1 VLGVAEVKFKRA
13 DTVTMLPSCT
23 YDVFDSLARVH
34 CKRLYV
40 ETMDK
45 EVLGVAPE
53 ALILKFSKIR
63 INLTRCDMIG
73 GFEGLFRIITN
84 ENLELLELKLNE
96 T

>member
-1 VLGVAEVKFKRA
+1 MLGVAEVKFKRA

-53 ALILKFSKIR
+53 ALILKFSKIKTYENKKAFLNIR
-63 INLTRCDMIG
+63 PYI
-73 GFEGLFRIITN
+73 EGLRTMG
-84 ENLELLELKLNE
+84 ECGLGREDYK
-96 T
+96 

>member
-1 VLGVAEVKFKRA
+1 MAEVKFKRA
-13 DTVTMLPSCT
+13 DTITMLPSCT
-23 YDVFDSLARVH
+23 YDIFDSLARVN

-45 EVLGVAPE
+45 EVLGVDPE